1 MAYAS
6 TIGGGRFASFAQVP
20 TNIYVAP
27 ELRKEVW
34 KPIEITRHQLL
45 YQEVSKHFN
54 ELPKPSGMHI
64 REGHTFESRALV
76 LNNPLHPVEISEWG
90 QLNNLGGGG
99 KGAVVN
105 AKTPVSRATRNAVV
119 RNRAAL
125 FDTAIQTL
133 RNQIDAAIKKLTG
146 VNRPGEAPNAPPR
159 GSSAANRAAYKA
171 EKKRYEEQESK
182 WKRAMK
188 DIASNPAFS
197 HLRPIPEDVE
207 KFKKGHANLIHL
219 FKTGGYFVAPK
230 LATLELRTKPA
241 VYQMGKGEN
250 YIELDGLIYNKAQ
263 HRIIILELKK
273 GKGVS
278 GAEDAQQMRKAA
290 ALFRKWGLEIT
301 GRVPTVELYFAAGA
315 AESFASAKT
324 YSFNLEKNN
333 VQNWPARKIEEAILA
348 QPGHIVYI
356 RTPIFLLTGMGI
368 ADLLRI
374 DPKKMTQVMAATTLA
389 YESIGEAIKP
399 FFREK
404 DRRITD
410 ADMRPWAVVRSGGTE
425 TEPTYRLASD
435 AEIRN
440 ESGPTLHLNLA
451 GLINSRQ
458 DIKSKIPK
466 AWLPKQGAGLLPT
479 MKLARVAEGILYI
492 NHVKSK
498 INNPS
503 TTNAKRT
510 ALKANLKSHI
520 KLLLSNKYKEF
531 LKANEQ
537 TRLRNMLTST
547 FPGASPVRA
556 EVASP
561 VKNRKYYSRVLKAAA
576 ARPATYYKSTTNTF
590 KTRPAS
596 AVKIGYKKVAPQRI
610 LPNYL
615 FKGGAPVNIGNVTA
629 NNVRQLD
636 DEALN
641 RWIEIILRSVSSGS
655 PVNKETVK
663 KYGLILKTALE
674 NRPPLPA
681 NAKASAKEKR
691 KTMIKL
697 MERAY
702 TAVKGSMNIF
712 RLPRSPNR
720 PPTRFSPSPNR
731 GAARQASPNRATSA
745 GRSARSRAR
754 TAPRN

>member
-6 TIGGGRFASFAQVP
+6 TIGGGRFTSFTQIP

-27 ELRKEVW
+27 ELRNEVW
-34 KPIEITRHQLL
+34 QPIEVTRHQLL

-64 REGHTFESRALV
+64 REGHTFESRAVV

-99 KGAVVN
+99 KGGVVN
-105 AKTPVSRATRNAVV
+105 AKTPTSRATRNTVI
-119 RNRAAL
+119 RNRRAL

-133 RNQIDAAIKKLTG
+133 RNQIDAAIKKITG
-146 VNRPGEAPNAPPR
+146 VNRPGHAPEALPSGAT
-159 GSSAANRAAYKA
+159 AANKATHAALKKQYTER
-171 EKKRYEEQESK
+171 EKK
-182 WKRAMK
+182 WKSAMK
-188 DIASNPAFS
+188 NVASNPALS

-207 KFKKGHANLIHL
+207 KFKKGHENLIQL

-230 LATLELRTKPA
+230 LATLELRTNPLI
-241 VYQMGKGEN
+241 YQMGKGEN

-263 HRIIILELKK
+263 HRVIILEMKK

-278 GAEDAQQMRKAA
+278 GTEDAQQMRKAA

-315 AESFASAKT
+315 AESFASSKT
-324 YSFNLEKNN
+324 YHFNSEKNN
-333 VQNWPARKIEEAILA
+333 VQNWPIRKIEEAVA
-348 QPGHIVYI
+348 ARADHIVYI
-356 RTPIFLLTGMGI
+356 RTPIFLLTGMGV

-374 DPKKMTQVMAATTLA
+374 DPKKMTQLMAATTLA

-410 ADMRPWAVVRSGGTE
+410 ADMRPYAVVHSGGTIAN
-425 TEPTYRLASD
+425 PTWRLATES
-435 AEIRN
+435 EIKN

-451 GLINSRQ
+451 GLINTRQ
-458 DIKSKIPK
+458 NIKSKIPQ
-466 AWLPKQGAGLLPT
+466 AWLPKQGAGVLPT

-498 INNPS
+498 INNPA
-503 TTNAKRT
+503 TTNAKRN
-510 ALKANLKSHI
+510 ALRQNLKSHI

-531 LKANEQ
+531 LKVNEQ

-547 FPGASPVRA
+547 IPGASPVRPVA
-556 EVASP
+556 ASP
-561 VKNRKYYSRVLKAAA
+561 VKNQKYYSRVLKAAA
-576 ARPATYYKSTTNTF
+576 KRPATYYKSTTGTF
-590 KTRPAS
+590 KTKPAS
-596 AVKIGYKKVAPQRI
+596 AVKVGYTKVHPERL
-610 LPNYL
+610 LPNYF

-629 NNVRQLD
+629 NNVKQLD

-641 RWIEIILRSVSSGS
+641 RWISIILKNVSSAAPITS
-655 PVNKETVK
+655 SKVK
-663 KYGLILKTALE
+663 QYGLILRTALN
-674 NRPPLPA
+674 NRKPLSA
-681 NAKASAKEKR
+681 NAKPSAKEKR
-691 KTMIKL
+691 KLMIKL
-697 MERAY
+697 MEQTY
-702 TAVKGSMNIF
+702 KAVKGSMTI
-712 RLPRSPNR
+712 RGLPHSPNR
-720 PPTRFSPSPNR
+720 SPTQFSPSPNR
-731 GAARQASPNRATSA
+731 GAARQAPANSPQTT
-745 GRSARSRAR
+745 GRSARSRVR
-754 TAPRN
+754 TVRN